1 MEILLARERER
12 NNGSSLTGGSGGS
25 GSSVFQL
32 GDVLTKL
39 ADHITLEIKNLQ
51 AQDTSEADKIRRRK
65 VMAALR

>member
-1 MEILLARERER
+1 
-12 NNGSSLTGGSGGS
+12 
-25 GSSVFQL
+25 VFQL